1 VGGGTYCPKCQTR
14 VYFSFPYSALVAVF
28 SLLLAIAALSAMRVM
43 SLLWFI
49 VGTLVLW
56 VPISMFMNIYS
67 TRFKPATLK
76 KWKPRRRT
84 FFEWL
89 YDRDKPPEMFDK

>member
-1 VGGGTYCPKCQTR
+1 MYCPKCQAR
-14 VYFSFPYSALVAVF
+14 LYFSFPYSALAAVL
-28 SLLLAIAALSAMRVM
+28 SLLLAIAALWVIRVT
-43 SLLWFI
+43 SLVWFT

-56 VPISMFMNIYS
+56 VPFSMFVKIYF
-67 TRFKPATLK
+67 TRFKPATLE

-89 YDRDKPPEMFDK
+89 YDRDKPPEMFDR

>member
-1 VGGGTYCPKCQTR
+1 MYCPKCQAR
-14 VYFSFPYSALVAVF
+14 LYFSFPYSALAAVL
-28 SLLLAIAALSAMRVM
+28 SLLLAIAALWVIRVT
-43 SLLWFI
+43 SLVWFT

-56 VPISMFMNIYS
+56 VPISMFVKIYF
-67 TRFKPATLK
+67 TRFKPAALK

-89 YDRDKPPEMFDK
+89 YDRDKPPEMFDT